1 MKPRLLWRRL
11 ATAVGIYSSSILGF
25 AGTIVAARL
34 LGPREFGSLAIVVA
48 AAGFFQ
54 ILLDLTAE
62 ESLVKFGF
70 RYTEGQ
76 DWARL
81 RRLFTLALGLKL
93 TGGVLAGVAL
103 LALAPFADRVFGG
116 DDLAGSMRIAALLPL
131 AQAPEG
137 VAASALILR
146 SRYDVRGALLAVS
159 MALRLAALAV
169 GAQYGVRETVIALLA
184 AQIASSATV
193 GLAGW
198 LAFRRFPTSAPAP
211 LAAQRRE
218 ILRFVLHSSIGTGL
232 VSLQRWLGPLLLGVV
247 AGPVQVGYFRAA
259 QAPQA
264 GFASLSSPVR
274 LILLT
279 EQTRDWERGR
289 HDVVLA
295 GVRRYMTVSAFLMA
309 LALPPLIW
317 FMPDLV
323 ELAFTSSYQEAAD
336 GARLILVA
344 AALSLVYGWTK
355 SLPVSIGR
363 PDLRI
368 FAHGVETLV
377 LVPSFLVLGER
388 WGATGG
394 AGALLASTAA
404 FVLVWTVMLARLQ
417 RASLVG
423 EEQGSTPAEVR

>member
-1 MKPRLLWRRL
+1 MGRRLLWRRL
-11 ATAVGIYSSSILGF
+11 TTAAGIYSSSLLGF

-70 RYTEGQ
+70 RYSEGR

-81 RRLFTLALGLKL
+81 RRLFSLALGLKL
-93 TGGVLAGVAL
+93 AGGALAGLAL
-103 LALAPFADRVFGG
+103 LALAPFADRVFGA
-116 DDLAGSMRIAALLPL
+116 DDLAASMRIAAALPL

-159 MALRLAALAV
+159 MGLRLAALAV
-169 GAQYGVRETVIALLA
+169 AGRYGVRETVIGLLCAQMASTA
-184 AQIASSATV
+184 AI

-198 LAFRRFPTSAPAP
+198 LAFRRFPSSEPAS
-211 LAAQRRE
+211 LAAERRE
-218 ILRFVLHSSIGTGL
+218 ILRFVLQSSIGTGV
-232 VSLQRWLGPLLLGVV
+232 VSLQRWLAPLLLGIV
-247 AGPVQVGYFRAA
+247 AGPLQVAYFRAA

-289 HDVVLA
+289 HAVVLS
-295 GVRRYMTVSAFLMA
+295 GVRRYMAVSALLMA
-309 LALPPLIW
+309 VALPPLLW

-323 ELAFTSSYQEAAD
+323 RLAFTSSYDHASD

-344 AALSLVYGWTK
+344 AALGLVYGWTK

-363 PDLRI
+363 PKLRI
-368 FAHGVETLV
+368 VAHGIEALV
-377 LVPSFLVLGER
+377 LAPSLLVFGEL

-394 AGALLASTAA
+394 AGALLLATVA
-404 FVLVWTVMLARLQ
+404 FVVVWTVLLLRLQ
-417 RASLVG
+417 RAPVG
-423 EEQGSTPAEVR
+423 GGEPGGMPAEAH